1 MHLER
6 KESNWYKN
14 EEDLA
19 PRPQNPYTQL
29 YVMYRALYEC
39 STSHTGTVKDIAF
52 MLGCIEASGE
62 MPTGIRP
69 IRLDKHGNS
78 ASDITARLRDLFYRG
93 YIRRDAPVDEV
104 SPTEKLN
111 YNMPYTKTVQLER
124 AVWRIATREEFE
136 EVAAIYIKKSTA
148 RDKKYRDARSGAK
161 KEVRKLTEGIKDFAE
176 HATDLSLSSKPSL
189 KDRDYLDQKLA
200 YEQARQTVKTKE
212 NLKAQA
218 LEEVKAEIKASQVKA
233 LKYALTFGAGAGVAL
248 ILTLLGKLL

>member
-1 MHLER
+1 MQ

-19 PRPQNPYTQL
+19 PRPNNPYTQL

-39 STSHTGTVKDIAF
+39 STSHSGTVKDVAF
-52 MLGCIEASGE
+52 MLGCIEASDE

-78 ASDITARLRDLFYRG
+78 ASDMTARLRDLFYRG
-93 YIRRDAPVDEV
+93 YVRRDAPVDEV
-104 SPTEKLN
+104 NPTEKLN

-136 EVAAIYIKKSTA
+136 EVAAIYIKKSA
-148 RDKKYRDARSGAK
+148 RKDKKYRDVRRGIK
-161 KEVRKLTEGIKDFAE
+161 KEVRNVAQGVKDFAE
-176 HATDLSLSSKPSL
+176 HATDLSSQKQAHA
-189 KDRDYLDQKLA
+189 KEFLDKRLA
-200 YEQARQTVKTKE
+200 YEQAKQTVKAKE
-212 NLKAQA
+212 ALKAQP

-233 LKYALTFGAGAGVAL
+233 LKYILTFGAGAGIAF

>member
-19 PRPQNPYTQL
+19 PRPNNPYTQL

-39 STSHTGTVKDIAF
+39 STSHSGTVKDVAF

-62 MPTGIRP
+62 LPTGIRP
-69 IRLDKHGNS
+69 IRLDKYGNS

-93 YIRRDAPVDEV
+93 YIRRDAPVDD
-104 SPTEKLN
+104 PTEKLN

-136 EVAAIYIKKSTA
+136 EVAALYIRKTA
-148 RDKKYRDARSGAK
+148 RKDKKYRDARRGIK
-161 KEVRKLTEGIKDFAE
+161 REVRKVAQGVKDFAE
-176 HATDLSLSSKPSL
+176 HATDLSLSSTPSF
-189 KDRDYLDQKLA
+189 KDDEYLDQKLA
-200 YEQARQTVKTKE
+200 YEQAKQTIKTKE
-212 NLKAQA
+212 TLKAQA
-218 LEEVKAEIKASQVKA
+218 LEEVKAEIKASQIKA
-233 LKYALTFGAGAGVAL
+233 LKYALTFGAGAGIAF
-248 ILTLLGKLL
+248 ILTLLGKIL

>member
-14 EEDLA
+14 EKDLA
-19 PRPQNPYTQL
+19 PRPNNPYTQL

-39 STSHTGTVKDIAF
+39 STSHSGTVKDVAF

-62 MPTGIRP
+62 LPTGIRT
-69 IRLDKHGNS
+69 IRIDKYNNS

-93 YIRRDAPVDEV
+93 YIRRDAPVDD
-104 SPTEKLN
+104 PTEKLN
-111 YNMPYTKTVQLER
+111 YNMPYTKTVQIER

-136 EVAAIYIKKSTA
+136 EVAALYIRKTAKK
-148 RDKKYRDARSGAK
+148 DKKYRDARRGIK
-161 KEVRKLTEGIKDFAE
+161 REVRKVAQGVKDFAE
-176 HATDLSLSSKPSL
+176 HATDLSLSSTPSF
-189 KDRDYLDQKLA
+189 KDDEYLDQKLA
-200 YEQARQTVKTKE
+200 YEQAKQTIKTKE
-212 NLKAQA
+212 TLKAQA
-218 LEEVKAEIKASQVKA
+218 LEEVKAEIKASQIKA

>member
-1 MHLER
+1 MQ

-19 PRPQNPYTQL
+19 PRPNNPYTQL

-39 STSHTGTVKDIAF
+39 STSHSGTVKDVAF

-62 MPTGIRP
+62 MPAGIRP

-78 ASDITARLRDLFYRG
+78 ASDMTARLRDLFYRG
-93 YIRRDAPVDEV
+93 YVRRDAPVDEV
-104 SPTEKLN
+104 NPTERLN

-136 EVAAIYIKKSTA
+136 EVAAIYIKKSMA
-148 RDKKYRDARSGAK
+148 RDKKYRDSRKGAK
-161 KEVRKLTEGIKDFAE
+161 KEVVRLVQGAKDFAE
-176 HATDLSLSSKPSL
+176 HATDLSSQRQAAEKEF
-189 KDRDYLDQKLA
+189 LDKKLA
-200 YEQARQTVKTKE
+200 YERARYKNKTKE
-212 NLKAQA
+212 TLKAQA

-233 LKYALTFGAGAGVAL
+233 LRYVLTFGAGAGIAL

>member
-14 EEDLA
+14 EKDLA
-19 PRPQNPYTQL
+19 PRPNNPYTQL

-39 STSHTGTVKDIAF
+39 STSHSGTVKDVAF

-62 MPTGIRP
+62 LPTGIRP
-69 IRLDKHGNS
+69 IRLDKYGNS
-78 ASDITARLRDLFYRG
+78 ACYISARLRDLFYRG
-93 YIRRDAPVDEV
+93 YIRRDAPVDD
-104 SPTEKLN
+104 PTEKLN

-136 EVAAIYIKKSTA
+136 EVAALYIRKTA
-148 RDKKYRDARSGAK
+148 RKDKKYRDARRGIK
-161 KEVRKLTEGIKDFAE
+161 REVRKVAQGVKDFAE
-176 HATDLSLSSKPSL
+176 HATDLSLSSTPSF
-189 KDRDYLDQKLA
+189 KDDEYLDQKLA
-200 YEQARQTVKTKE
+200 YEQAKQTIKTKE
-212 NLKAQA
+212 TLKAQA
-218 LEEVKAEIKASQVKA
+218 LEEVKAEIKASQIKA